1 MKMLMLDRV
10 RSKVFLYLAEHYETG
25 VPWRDPS
32 FSGLSMPGRRGK
44 SRRIVFGQMVYA
56 PKAFSTTHYA
66 SIPGR
71 SWLRFD
77 G

>member
-1 MKMLMLDRV
+1 MMMLMLDRV

-32 FSGLSMPGRRGK
+32 LSGLSMPGRRGK

-56 PKAFSTTHYA
+56 P
-66 SIPGR
+66 
-71 SWLRFD
+71 
-77 G
+77 